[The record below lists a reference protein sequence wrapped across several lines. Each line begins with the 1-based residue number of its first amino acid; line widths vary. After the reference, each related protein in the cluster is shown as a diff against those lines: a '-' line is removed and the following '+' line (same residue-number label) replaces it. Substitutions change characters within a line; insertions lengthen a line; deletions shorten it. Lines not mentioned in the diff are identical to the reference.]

1 MTLLLF
7 LTLSFFSIFS
17 LSLCIFINEKL
28 RTGASRSMVVP
39 KKTVGDELRGR
50 REDLGGVAGELLSLM
65 LHHHL
70 ISPPRTPWQWPRRPQ
85 ARASGPQA
93 DLGGMPPSFYGYC
106 VVVAFSLP
114 EPWWLPRSLRADLS
128 SVASELMSL
137 MVQHCLLFPLLGP
150 QR

>member
-1 MTLLLF
+1 
-7 LTLSFFSIFS
+7 
-17 LSLCIFINEKL
+17 
-28 RTGASRSMVVP
+28 MVVP

-70 ISPPRTPWQWPRRPQ
+70 ISPPCTPWQWPRRPQ
-85 ARASGPQA
+85 VRASGPQA

-106 VVVAFSLP
+106 LVVAFSLP
-114 EPWWLPRSLRADLS
+114 EPWWLPRRLRADLS
-128 SVASELMSL
+128 SVANELMSL